1 MMTMMMLLLM
11 MMLALNDHVQMNN
24 MMSKV
29 RIRWLVEVD
38 HIDVDR
44 HNYYLNHN
52 LNNCLFVVRNDVL
65 QIVNVFR
72 DYRHSLCRV
81 NMYSYNDNY
90 EIVAAVVVV
99 VECLVD
105 NNVELDDDDNVVV
118 VVVEVVA
125 AVVDDDGDDDDV

>member
-90 EIVAAVVVV
+90 EIVAVVV

-105 NNVELDDDDNVVV
+105 NNVELDDGDNVVV

>member
-1 MMTMMMLLLM
+1 MMTMMMLLL

-90 EIVAAVVVV
+90 EIVAVVV

-105 NNVELDDDDNVVV
+105 NNVELDDGDNVVV

>member
-65 QIVNVFR
+65 QIVNVFQ

-90 EIVAAVVVV
+90 EIVAVVV

>member
-1 MMTMMMLLLM
+1 MTMMMLLLM

-65 QIVNVFR
+65 QIVNVFQ

-90 EIVAAVVVV
+90 EIVAVVV

>member
-1 MMTMMMLLLM
+1 MMTMMMLLL

-65 QIVNVFR
+65 QIVNVFQ

-90 EIVAAVVVV
+90 EIVAVVV

>member
-1 MMTMMMLLLM
+1 MTMMMLLL

-65 QIVNVFR
+65 QIVNVFQ

-90 EIVAAVVVV
+90 EIVAVVV